1 MGEQELMV
9 PGAGST
15 IASGPGTHWSP
26 VPAHNE
32 ARAHELA
39 NVVSDH
45 NTSTSG
51 VVLISTAPGNC
62 LFTIIVLA
70 VFLLLT

>member
-9 PGAGST
+9 PGAGVPT

-51 VVLISTAPGNC
+51 VVLISAAGKC

-70 VFLLLT
+70 VFLVL

>member
-45 NTSTSG
+45 NTSG
-51 VVLISTAPGNC
+51 VVLTSTAHGNC
-62 LFTIIVLA
+62 LFSIIILA
-70 VFLLLT
+70 VFLVLT